1 MLSKIQIWIWNSAE
15 IYVWFSTCLFKMMR
29 CFPKMVQT
37 SLNND
42 QILERHKAKLEG
54 LEKTLENTVLVAKIG
69 IDAAENEPRKVPKR
83 WTMQRSPF
91 LIAIQNARWAHSWAA
106 IRQPAGGA
114 ASLADPFRAHSKRL
128 VIPQRHHVMVL
139 KFCVSFYSRAV
150 HCLVAWFNGEF
161 RIDRVQ

>member
-1 MLSKIQIWIWNSAE
+1 
-15 IYVWFSTCLFKMMR
+15 MR

-69 IDAAENEPRKVPKR
+69 IDAAENEPRKVHKR

-91 LIAIQNARWAHSWAA
+91 LIAIQKAR
-106 IRQPAGGA
+106 
-114 ASLADPFRAHSKRL
+114 
-128 VIPQRHHVMVL
+128 
-139 KFCVSFYSRAV
+139 
-150 HCLVAWFNGEF
+150 
-161 RIDRVQ
+161 